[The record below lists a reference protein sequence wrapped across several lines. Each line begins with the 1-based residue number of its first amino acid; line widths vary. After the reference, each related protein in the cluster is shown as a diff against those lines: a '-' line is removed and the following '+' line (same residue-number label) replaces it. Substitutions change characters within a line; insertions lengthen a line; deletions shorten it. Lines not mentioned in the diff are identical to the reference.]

1 MNAIIMVTYSTN
13 RDVYSTVKSHLTM
26 RERRHAQSETLYNPE
41 QMVTVF
47 KQLVMLLNNL
57 TIFFYTVADGELC
70 FVIHSSHC
78 NSPEALARSAF
89 KWKC

>member
-1 MNAIIMVTYSTN
+1 MSLSRMNAIIMVTYSTN

-47 KQLVMLLNNL
+47 K
-57 TIFFYTVADGELC
+57 
-70 FVIHSSHC
+70 HS
-78 NSPEALARSAF
+78 
-89 KWKC
+89 